1 MKIQDII
8 KEDVSVGATGS
19 ANVGAISMPIGTIST
34 RTGSRPK
41 TRGRPRKKSVKEVST
56 SDGDQTSPNKPKKIP
71 MLYKQWDIEKLQLE
85 ISIASSSIDACVEDR
100 GWIFRKFPIDTC
112 THFGFAKLIHFME

>member
-71 MLYKQWDIEKLQLE
+71 MIYKQWDIEKLQLE
-85 ISIASSSIDACVEDR
+85 MIKARQQGRLTWR
-100 GWIFRKFPIDTC
+100 GMQEELNRRIESGKVGKSGARI
-112 THFGFAKLIHFME
+112 